1 MEYLPAWSITDWL
14 AIITGLLYVFLAAR
28 GKTIAWLFGIVSCAI
43 IAVEDFSRLKLYS
56 DGVLQLIYIVLG
68 VAGLISWNRDKG
80 PFRVIR
86 YTPWQHIQLF
96 GISLLAAVVLGYFFR
111 TWTDAAF
118 PWLDAWTTA
127 ISLIATW
134 LTIQKVLECWLYWIV
149 ADLIYIYLYTQ
160 RDAPAFAFLFGIYT
174 ILAIYGWFLW
184 KKSQPMDELI

>member
-14 AIITGLLYVFLAAR
+14 AIIAGLIYVFLAAR
-28 GKTIAWLFGIVSCAI
+28 GKTIAWLFGIISCAI

-56 DGVLQLIYIVLG
+56 DGILQLIYIILG
-68 VAGLISWNRDKG
+68 IVGLISWKRDAGLFKVVR
-80 PFRVIR
+80 FR
-86 YTPWQHIQLF
+86 TWQHVQLF
-96 GISLLAAVVLGYFFR
+96 GISLIAAVVLGYLFR
-111 TWTDAAF
+111 TLTDAAF
-118 PWLDAWTTA
+118 PWLDAWTTS

-134 LTIQKVLECWLYWIV
+134 LTIRKVLESWLYWIV

-184 KKSQPMDELI
+184 KKRQRKVALI

>member
-14 AIITGLLYVFLAAR
+14 AIIAGLIYVYLAAR
-28 GKTIAWLFGIVSCAI
+28 GKTVAWLFGIVSCAI
-43 IAVEDFSRLKLYS
+43 IAVEDFTRLKLYS
-56 DGVLQLIYIVLG
+56 DGILQLMYITLG
-68 VAGLISWNRDKG
+68 IVGLISWKRDAG

-86 YTPWQHIQLF
+86 FTPWQHVQLF
-96 GISLLAAVVLGYFFR
+96 GISLITAFVLGYAFR
-111 TWTDAAF
+111 TFTDAAF

-134 LTIQKVLECWLYWIV
+134 LTIRKVLESWLYWIV

-184 KKSQPMDELI
+184 KKRQGMDALI